1 MGTVTT
7 TVRHEYNKGV
17 DVEARHESATVGQR
31 HAGRKVLLAAALG
44 LVLAGAA
51 ACGTGDDS
59 AELTNAAPTATA
71 TPAPTD
77 SATPAASDSA
87 TATPTEDIPKVSAA
101 DPIVITAPANGTT
114 VARTFTVTGRS
125 QTTEGTVLWQLFR
138 GADAVMSDI
147 AQGGS
152 DSAAPFKFSVTAPA
166 AGTYTIRVF
175 EESAMDGAAKNAVE
189 RTVTV
194 R

>member
-1 MGTVTT
+1 M
-7 TVRHEYNKGV
+7 
-17 DVEARHESATVGQR
+17 EARHESATIGQR
-31 HAGRKVLLAAALG
+31 HAGRKVMLAAALG

-59 AELTNAAPTATA
+59 AELTSAPLTATA
-71 TPAPTD
+71 TPAPTATD
-77 SATPAASDSA
+77 SANPAASDSASDSA
-87 TATPTEDIPKVSAA
+87 TATPTEDTPKVTAA
-101 DPIVITAPANGTT
+101 GPIVITAPANGTT

-125 QTTEGTVLWQLFR
+125 QTAEGTVLWQLFR

-147 AQGGS
+147 ARGGS